1 MPSPENR
8 TVDNTTSQLVSTGGE
23 PLAAAMATPGCFI
36 HDGVAPRNAPDQAW
50 GKTFAD
56 PRKGNKVEFYVT
68 GEEYFNAIS
77 SAITS
82 AQESIYIT
90 GWQINF
96 DVELTKGKTLFQYL
110 ESAIDKNKKL
120 CIYIMPWLS
129 PKVGVDTGDFET
141 MLAVF
146 QLNAGMPGP
155 TRAFALPAIAQS
167 DMKGGLGIGFS
178 HHQKSVIVDN
188 KRAFVGGIDLAYG
201 RRDNGKFSLSHGDRT
216 GNEVYNTCIP
226 PINELTHT
234 EQTHYLTR
242 AELLAA
248 CFDGKFGDVATFAT
262 SAPMKQVASAQD
274 AIGSVTAPIKDMAAR
289 ASKWWDTIDLAP
301 EFVEK
306 LKDMPVDVAQELSRW
321 AYRNLKKDVSEK
333 LDRLRTS
340 GSAHAH
346 DTGVALL
353 AWLNNASMEQLP
365 QELRHTTVTLIET
378 FMISTLAYL
387 CNSADRKATRYK
399 NLQKLQKIL
408 PKGAKTFAKSQ
419 PRMPWHDVHSSVT
432 GPSVSDLS
440 SNFVLRWNGVAKH
453 YERSHEQVWGNPTL
467 QSIFRTLGMK
477 PAATIQLPHLIAP
490 PNASTQGLSGKSW
503 VQVLRSAPLS
513 MQKDEFV
520 GSAVRLSIATTPTHA
535 QNNCLKGMLT
545 VIAGAQKFIYIENQF
560 FQSDYGIDST
570 ASKDLSGPL
579 AALLELSASP
589 LYKKYAQQLEIYG
602 VPPDK
607 ILGSIRWSQ
616 IDNIKKE
623 AGAPGSDFLYDLK
636 AVLGNIAAVK
646 ASRLMG
652 KQQATLLNPIGEA
665 IAKRIESA
673 IHDGLPFHVYM
684 VLPVHPEGTLNTLN
698 IMTQLH
704 LTMQS
709 LIFGTDS
716 LVNRIRRAILASKL
730 REEKSLGAKEARAIV
745 AKYSTQELISK
756 TKSEW
761 TDYLTLLNLRSW
773 QTLDKRPVT
782 EQIYVHSKLLIADD
796 RVAILGSANINDR
809 SQLGDRD
816 SELAI
821 MVRDDASTK
830 IKLDGIDLD
839 VVSANIHDLRIR
851 LWKKL
856 FGMTDGAVPATSL
869 SGVLDKPAAKASW
882 RAIQKVATANAEA
895 YRKSFQHLAAI
906 SGEPSSIWP
915 VWDKQQR
922 KLKYQMP
929 FNECFWREEEVKE
942 KFLSWEA
949 TKRAPET
956 APVGIQGFIVA
967 LPISWTTG
975 ENNVSGMNLTMLANV
990 EKQKPNPEFDT
1001 NSEAY
1006 AQADKPDQH
1015 DSKALT

>member
-1 MPSPENR
+1 MPSSENR
-8 TVDNTTSQLVSTGGE
+8 NSDKNMSQLVSPDGQPT
-23 PLAAAMATPGCFI
+23 AAAMATPGCFI
-36 HDGVAPRNAPDQAW
+36 HDGVSPSNAPVQPW
-50 GKTFAD
+50 GKVFAD

-77 SAITS
+77 SAITT
-82 AQESIYIT
+82 AKESIYIT
-90 GWQINF
+90 GWQVNF

-110 ESAIDKNKKL
+110 EEAIDKNSSL
-120 CIYIMPWLS
+120 RVFIMPWLS

-141 MLAVF
+141 MMAVF
-146 QLNAGMPGP
+146 QLNAGLPPP
-155 TRAFALPAIAQS
+155 TRAFTLPAIAQS
-167 DMKGGLGIGFS
+167 DMTGGLGIGFS
-178 HHQKSVIVDN
+178 HHQKLVIIDN

-201 RRDNGKFSLSHGDRT
+201 RRDNGKFSLSHGQRT

-226 PINELTHT
+226 PTEELTHMG
-234 EQTHYLTR
+234 QTKYLTR

-248 CFDGKFGDVATFAT
+248 CFDGKFGDSATFIT
-262 SAPMKQVASAQD
+262 SAPMKEVAGAQD
-274 AIGSVTAPIKDMAAR
+274 AIGSVTAPIKDTLAK
-289 ASKWWDTIDLAP
+289 ASKWWDTVDLAP
-301 EFVEK
+301 EFMDK
-306 LKDMPVDVAQELSRW
+306 LKDMPVDAAQDLSRW

-346 DTGVALL
+346 DAAAALL

-365 QELRHTTVTLIET
+365 QELRATTITLIES
-378 FMISTLAYL
+378 FMMGTLCYL
-387 CNSADRKATRYK
+387 SNAADKKTTRYA
-399 NLQKLQKIL
+399 NLKKLQKML
-408 PKGAKTFAKSQ
+408 PKGAKTFSSSQ

-440 SNFVLRWNGVAKH
+440 NNFVLRWNGLAVR
-453 YERSHEQVWGNPTL
+453 YEKSHKQVWANPTL
-467 QSIFRTLGMK
+467 QLIFRTLRLQPNPVIGI
-477 PAATIQLPHLIAP
+477 PRLAAP
-490 PNASTQGLSGKSW
+490 PPASAQQVSAKSW

-513 MQKDEFV
+513 MQKDESGGGAKANV
-520 GSAVRLSIATTPTHA
+520 GSTPARA

-560 FQSDYGIDST
+560 FQTDYGIDAT
-570 ASKDLSGPL
+570 ARKELSGPM
-579 AALLELSASP
+579 AALLDLSASP
-589 LYKKYAQQLEIYG
+589 MYEKYARQLEIWG

-616 IDNIKKE
+616 IDNVKKD
-623 AGAPGSDFLYDLK
+623 AGGRGSDFLYDLN
-636 AVLGNIAAVK
+636 AVMGNIAAVK

-652 KQQATLLNPIGEA
+652 TQQAKLLNPIGEA
-665 IAKRIESA
+665 IAMRIESA
-673 IHDGLPFHVYM
+673 IQDGLPFHVYM

-709 LIFGTDS
+709 LIFGSNS
-716 LVNRIRRAILASKL
+716 LVNRIRRAILASKFR
-730 REEKSLGAKEARAIV
+730 REKNVSAKQAREMV
-745 AKYSTQELISK
+745 AKFDVSQLVSQ
-756 TKSEW
+756 TKAEW

-773 QTLDKRPVT
+773 EALEKRPVT

-830 IKLDGIDLD
+830 IKLDGVDLD
-839 VVSANIHDLRIR
+839 VVSANVHDLRIR

-856 FGMTDGAVPATSL
+856 FGLTDGAVPATSL
-869 SGVLDKPAAKASW
+869 SGVLDKPAAKATW
-882 RAIQKVATANAEA
+882 RAIQKVANTNAEA
-895 YRKSFQHLAAI
+895 YRKSFQYLAAA
-906 SGEPSSIWP
+906 SGDPSSIWP
-915 VWDKQQR
+915 LWNKEKR
-922 KLKYQMP
+922 KLNFQMP

-942 KFLSWEA
+942 KFSSWEA
-949 TKRAPET
+949 KKRAPET
-956 APVGIQGFIVA
+956 TPVGVQGFIVA
-967 LPISWTTG
+967 LPVLWTSG

-990 EKQKPNPEFDT
+990 EKPAPGSAFESQE
-1001 NSEAY
+1001 EAY
-1006 AQADKPDQH
+1006 AHNGTPEDDI
-1015 DSKALT
+1015 KATT